1 MKKIIL
7 ILMVFLG
14 VCSCKKTIIT
24 LPSESAPVLIA
35 VKSAPIGAGF
45 VASRAKSSIYD
56 SFGTGSQIGIYTTA
70 APSVDLNVANHINIG
85 YSNVQLETY
94 WSANSADQA
103 IYYLENNGEMNFF
116 AYHPYTGQSNST
128 VSLLPLSVAPTLE
141 YTMPLNQSTDAVLL
155 TADLMWGNAMNVKE
169 SDNNNKVEIGFSHKL
184 TKLTLNVILG
194 DDWGVDKAQL
204 SQVKV
209 YGAPVLRNARLN
221 LGSGELTV
229 LPNATGVLNSV
240 ECVLAIP
247 QLLSKLNTESFDFIV
262 LPTDDID
269 GLTLEFVVNGMPYR
283 KVLTSTNLPDPAN
296 RTFMEATNRVFG
308 VKINRY
314 DPDQLSVIPSI
325 VSWNVVSEIDIE
337 GL

>member
-7 ILMVFLG
+7 ILTVLLG
-14 VCSCKKTIIT
+14 LYSCKKTVIS
-24 LPSESAPVLIA
+24 LPNGSHPVLIA

-45 VASRAKSSIYD
+45 VASRATSPIINSFDKS
-56 SFGTGSQIGIYTTA
+56 SQIGIYATA
-70 APSVDLNVANHINIG
+70 APSADLNVATHVNVG
-85 YSNVQLETY
+85 YSNVQSETY

-116 AYHPYTGQSNST
+116 AYHPYTGQPNST

-155 TADLMWGNAMNVKE
+155 TADLMWGSAMNVKE
-169 SDNNNKVEIGFSHKL
+169 SDNNKVEIGFSHKL
-184 TKLTLNVILG
+184 TKLTLNVVLG
-194 DDWGVDKAQL
+194 DDWGSDKAQL

-209 YGAPVLRNARLN
+209 YGSPVLRSARLN
-221 LGSGELTV
+221 LGSGELITT
-229 LPNATGVLNSV
+229 PNAEGVINSV
-240 ECVLAIP
+240 ECMLPVSES
-247 QLLSKLNTESFDFIV
+247 LSKLNEKSFDFIM
-262 LPTDDID
+262 LPTGDID
-269 GLTLEFVVNGMPYR
+269 GLTLEFIVNNVPYR
-283 KVLTSTNLPDPAN
+283 KVLTKTNLPNPAD
-296 RTFMEATNRVFG
+296 RTFTEATNRVFG

-325 VSWNVVSEIDIE
+325 ASWNVVSEIDIE